1 MTPEFIAAECGIRQL
16 YARFVDAV
24 WRKDDADF
32 ANLITEDAEW
42 KIATL
47 HFKGHE
53 EVRGAFAKLLGACER
68 VQFIPGPTLIDL
80 APDGLTAIGRTNCT
94 ELAKLA
100 SGGQGM
106 NIGVYH
112 DRFAKVGDQWRFRI
126 KHFSLQYSGPVDLT
140 ADFVR
145 ESPDFG
151 SFPNFPAP
159 DAPTYTRRA
168 PQA

>member
-16 YARFVDAV
+16 HARFVDAV

-32 ANLITEDAEW
+32 ADLWAEDGEW

-47 HFKGHE
+47 HFRGRE
-53 EVRGAFAKLLGACER
+53 EIRAAFAKLLGACHR
-68 VQFIPGPTLIDL
+68 VQFLPGPVLLDVG
-80 APDGLTAIGRTNCT
+80 ADGTATGRVNCT
-94 ELAKLA
+94 ELAKFA
-100 SGGQGM
+100 AGGQGM

-112 DRFAKVGDQWRFRI
+112 DRYVQEDGAWRFRLR
-126 KHFSLQYSGPVDLT
+126 HFSLHYSGPVDLT
-140 ADFVR
+140 AELVT

-159 DAPTYTRRA
+159 DQPTYTRRPKA
-168 PQA
+168 